1 MAKRQRVADEL
12 EGTFKTRALR
22 KGELIVKL
30 QEKGVILPKRFISK
44 PDILQIAQANGVL
57 IENQEAEI
65 EQGWVGKPK
74 GLKQILRER
83 GLLDLANLALY
94 TVDGPKDDD
103 GKVDCSKSYKKL
115 MESCT
120 DFKREKT
127 ALQHLGEK
135 LQVTVGATPKYHAE
149 IAGEGIEYVWALS
162 KNWFKRQPL
171 TKRKTRGQF
180 KELVVEALSSE
191 VVRTTKVVRGCGRRS
206 RSYVLAY
213 LFLHRHGDEE
223 AVKKEFVD
231 IELTSKKYRT
241 HRGPSDQQ
249 SHFINLL

>member
-1 MAKRQRVADEL
+1 M
-12 EGTFKTRALR
+12 
-22 KGELIVKL
+22 
-30 QEKGVILPKRFISK
+30 
-44 PDILQIAQANGVL
+44 
-57 IENQEAEI
+57 
-65 EQGWVGKPK
+65 
-74 GLKQILRER
+74 
-83 GLLDLANLALY
+83 
-94 TVDGPKDDD
+94 
-103 GKVDCSKSYKKL
+103 
-115 MESCT
+115 
-120 DFKREKT
+120 
-127 ALQHLGEK
+127 QHLGEK
-135 LQVTVGATPKYHAE
+135 LQGTVGATPKYHAE
-149 IAGEGIEYVWALS
+149 IAGEGIEYVRALS

-231 IELTSKKYRT
+231 IKLTSKKYRT

-249 SHFINLL
+249 SHFINLLYKEVIEVESLSAL